1 MIGWGDV
8 YKVVEAMA
16 PLYMA
21 LFLGYASIRWWNMF
35 KPENC
40 AAINRFN
47 CYFIIPFFNFRFIS
61 QVNPY
66 TMNYRFLA
74 SDAVAKSAVAA
85 VLVAWANCAR
95 KGGFDWSLTTF
106 SLSTLN
112 NTLVVGVPLL
122 QAMYGDL
129 GFDIVVQ
136 SAVIQAA
143 LWLTFLLF
151 GLEFRRTRLTETSSP
166 DIGNGVDENV
176 ENSAGMGGDVE
187 LAAGGNADDAVIT
200 TRVVMNVRNKT
211 SFGTLIKVVS
221 LKLAKNPN
229 SYAWLFGMV
238 WALVSYRWHF
248 KMPGIVD
255 QSILILAKAGSG
267 VAMFNMGLFMALQE
281 KIISCGTGLTIYGLV
296 LRFVIGPATS
306 ALGAMLLRLHGDV
319 FKIAIV
325 QAALPQSTTAFVYG
339 NEYGLHADVISTAVI
354 IGTIVSLPVL
364 IGYYAALDLLH

>member
-16 PLYMA
+16 PLYLA
-21 LFLGYASIRWWNMF
+21 LFLGYASVRWWNMF
-35 KPENC
+35 KPDHC

-47 CYFIIPFFNFRFIS
+47 CFFILPFFNFRFIS

-74 SDAVAKSAVAA
+74 SDAAAKSAVAA
-85 VLVAWANCAR
+85 VLAAVAA
-95 KGGFDWSLTTF
+95 KVGFDWALTTF

-122 QAMYGDL
+122 QAMYGGL
-129 GFDIVVQ
+129 GLDMVVQ

-143 LWLTFLLF
+143 LWLTFLLL
-151 GLEFRRTRLTETSSP
+151 GLELRRTRLSETEST
-166 DIGNGVDENV
+166 NGGDENV
-176 ENSAGMGGDVE
+176 GRSVKVGGDLE
-187 LAAGGNADDAVIT
+187 LAAGENVDAVIT
-200 TRVVMNVRNKT
+200 ARVVVNVRNKT
-211 SFGTLIKVVS
+211 SFGRLIKVVS

-229 SYAWLFGMV
+229 SYSWFFALV

-255 QSILILAKAGSG
+255 QSILVLAKAGSG

-319 FKIAIV
+319 FKITIV
-325 QAALPQSTTAFVYG
+325 QAALPQAITAFVYA
-339 NEYGLHADVISTAVI
+339 NEYGLHANVISTAVI

>member
-16 PLYMA
+16 PLYLA
-21 LFLGYASIRWWNMF
+21 LFLGYASIRWWSMF
-35 KPENC
+35 KPDHC
-40 AAINRFN
+40 DAINRFN
-47 CYFIIPFFNFRFIS
+47 CFFILPFFNFRFIS

-66 TMNYRFLA
+66 RMNYRFLA

-85 VLVAWANCAR
+85 ILAAWANCAR

-129 GFDIVVQ
+129 GFDMVVQ

-151 GLEFRRTRLTETSSP
+151 GMEFRRTRLMTQTSSP
-166 DIGNGVDENV
+166 DIGNGEDEDVVGARSTN
-176 ENSAGMGGDVE
+176 MGGDIE
-187 LAAGGNADDAVIT
+187 LAAGANADAGT
-200 TRVVMNVRNKT
+200 TPVVMNMSNTT

-229 SYAWLFGMV
+229 SYAWFL
-238 WALVSYRWHF
+238 ALVWSLMAYRY
-248 KMPGIVD
+248 V
-255 QSILILAKAGSG
+255 SNLILH
-267 VAMFNMGLFMALQE
+267 F
-281 KIISCGTGLTIYGLV
+281 
-296 LRFVIGPATS
+296 FV
-306 ALGAMLLRLHGDV
+306 V
-319 FKIAIV
+319 
-325 QAALPQSTTAFVYG
+325 
-339 NEYGLHADVISTAVI
+339 VI
-354 IGTIVSLPVL
+354 IN
-364 IGYYAALDLLH
+364 

>member
-16 PLYMA
+16 PLYLA
-21 LFLGYASIRWWNMF
+21 LFLGYASVRWWNMF
-35 KPENC
+35 KPDHC

-47 CYFIIPFFNFRFIS
+47 CFFILPFFNFRFIS

-66 TMNYRFLA
+66 TMNYRFLV
-74 SDAVAKSAVAA
+74 SDAVAKSAVAT
-85 VLVAWANCAR
+85 VLAAWANCAR

-122 QAMYGDL
+122 QAMYGGL
-129 GFDIVVQ
+129 GFDMVVQ

-143 LWLTFLLF
+143 LWLTLLLL
-151 GLEFRRTRLTETSSP
+151 GLEFRRTRLSET
-166 DIGNGVDENV
+166 NGDDEIV
-176 ENSAGMGGDVE
+176 VARSAKMGGDVE
-187 LAAGGNADDAVIT
+187 LAAGGNADAVIT
-200 TRVVMNVRNKT
+200 TRVVTNVRNKT

-229 SYAWLFGMV
+229 SYAWFLALV
-238 WALVSYRWHF
+238 WALVSYRWHL

-255 QSILILAKAGSG
+255 QSILVLAKAGSG

-281 KIISCGTGLTIYGLV
+281 NIISCGTGLTIYGLV

-319 FKIAIV
+319 FKITIV
-325 QAALPQSTTAFVYG
+325 QAALPQAITAFVYA
-339 NEYGLHADVISTAVI
+339 NEYGLHANVISTAVI